1 MFSLCVPLSLLDP
14 ITESL
19 EVQPVS
25 NMSTAADLLKQ
36 GAGEHPHIFTSSY
49 FSFPPYYYSFSS
61 YSSSYFL

>member
-49 FSFPPYYYSFSS
+49 FSFPP
-61 YSSSYFL
+61 